1 MLHYYLQ
8 VIAFQ
13 FLFLIV
19 YDVCLRKETFF
30 NLNRLYLLGTTVLS
44 LSIPFIKIDQ
54 IRALIDKD
62 LVISLPEVFIGN
74 ATTSIY
80 SVNPEALTQ
89 AGGDFSSDSVSIWMI
104 ILISGMVIATCVLLL
119 KILKFV
125 SLLSKH
131 SKQSKGK
138 LVIVNLTNSTKAFS
152 FFNYIFLGEKLNAQ
166 EKASVLQ
173 HELVHVNQ
181 RHTLDLLFF
190 EILRI
195 AFWFNPFV
203 YIYQSRMATLHEYIA
218 DSQAVEQHNKADYY
232 NSLLAQVFE
241 TQQFSFVN
249 PFFKHS
255 LIKKRILMLGKSKSK
270 QINLSKYLLIVPILT
285 GMLVYSSCS
294 IFQKKTNQT
303 VVKTETKVI
312 DSAEIPFAVVDEV
325 PIYQSCEDLKTND
338 ERKKCMSQNIARH
351 VNLNFNTSIGD
362 SLGLVGRQR
371 INVMFK
377 INKEGFVTD
386 VKARAPHPQLEEE
399 AKRVVQTLPQLI
411 PGKHK
416 GKTVI
421 VPYSLP
427 ILFQIEGKSN
437 KKTVA
442 APIDEARV
450 KTLKEKFKDADE
462 VPFVA
467 LDKAPVSEG
476 CKDFISEKESKSCF
490 SGFISGFVNENFN
503 VKLASKIGLVGKQR
517 INVLFKVDKNGSV
530 QGARARAAH
539 PDLEAEAIRVIN
551 SLPQF
556 APGELNGKV
565 VTANY
570 SLPIIFE
577 VHNQKN

>member
-19 YDVCLRKETFF
+19 YDVCLRNETFF

-89 AGGDFSSDSVSIWMI
+89 AGGDFSSHSVSIWMI
-104 ILISGMVIATCVLLL
+104 ILISGMAIATCVLLL

-166 EKASVLQ
+166 EKSSVLQ

-203 YIYQSRMATLHEYIA
+203 YIYQNRMATLHEYIA
-218 DSQAVEQHNKADYY
+218 DSQAVEHHNKADYY

-565 VTANY
+565 VTVNY